1 MRADEGR
8 ERAGVRAEEPVTILT
23 VAREAGVSKTTAS
36 DALRGSGRVSER
48 TREAVAQVAER
59 LGYVP
64 NGSARHL
71 RKASTGTIG
80 LHVPEVLTRSSYYM
94 SFVFGVVEQAARHDY
109 DVTLITSGQRRSRPP
124 RVDGLVLG
132 DPLGGDPVV
141 EGLMATGLPTVSC
154 ERFPG
159 SRQADGVVWSEHA
172 SMLGRLLDHLR
183 ESGASRP
190 ALIVAG
196 DESDWAASV
205 HRGYLEWCAAHGVV
219 PLVRRVS
226 FDASGDE
233 VRTAARALL
242 DAAPPTRAQG
252 ETALAT
258 RAPAAPTGVPLEAA
272 SPAGATTQI
281 AAESSRR
288 GADREADQRDGRST
302 RQGAEQGE
310 DHSTGRGTERGDGR
324 FISPDADLG
333 PGGAADLGS
342 GEATG
347 LGRGGDGPLDALV
360 CAPAGAATEVAPL
373 LREAGLNVLL
383 ASCVDSAATRQS
395 DPPITAIDLRPKEAG
410 ASCAELLFE
419 LLSGAAPVG
428 TERVHPIELSIRAST
443 RPRP

>member
-1 MRADEGR
+1 MGRYDQGVHAD
-8 ERAGVRAEEPVTILT
+8 EPVTILT

-48 TREAVAQVAER
+48 TRETVVAVAER

-109 DVTLITSGQRRSRPP
+109 DVTLITSGQRRARPP

-141 EGLMATGLPTVSC
+141 ESLMATGLPTVSC

-172 SMLGRLLDHLR
+172 LMLTRLLDHLLAT
-183 ESGASRP
+183 GARRP
-190 ALIVAG
+190 GLIVAG

-205 HRGYLEWCAAHGVV
+205 HRGYQEWCAGRGVA
-219 PLVRRVS
+219 PLVSRVS
-226 FDASGDE
+226 FDATGDE
-233 VRTAARALL
+233 VRAAARALL
-242 DAAPPTRAQG
+242 GRGHGAPGTGGGTPGTG
-252 ETALAT
+252 GGALAT
-258 RAPAAPTGVPLEAA
+258 GGGALARNDDTPRTG
-272 SPAGATTQI
+272 
-281 AAESSRR
+281 
-288 GADREADQRDGRST
+288 
-302 RQGAEQGE
+302 GAEV
-310 DHSTGRGTERGDGR
+310 
-324 FISPDADLG
+324 PM
-333 PGGAADLGS
+333 
-342 GEATG
+342 
-347 LGRGGDGPLDALV
+347 DALV

-373 LREAGLNVLL
+373 LREAGGRVRL
-383 ASCVDSAATRQS
+383 ASCVDSAATRQA
-395 DPPITAIDLRPKEAG
+395 DPPITAIDLRPREAG

-419 LLSGAAPVG
+419 LLSGTAQPG
-428 TERVHPIELSIRAST
+428 TERVHPIELQIRAST
-443 RPRP
+443 APRP

>member
-1 MRADEGR
+1 MRT
-8 ERAGVRAEEPVTILT
+8 EEPVTILT

-141 EGLMATGLPTVSC
+141 ESLMATGLPTVSC

-159 SRQADGVVWSEHA
+159 PRQADGVVWSEHA

-205 HRGYLEWCAAHGVV
+205 HRGYLEWCATHGVV

-233 VRTAARALL
+233 VRAAARALL
-242 DAAPPTRAQG
+242 DAG
-252 ETALAT
+252 
-258 RAPAAPTGVPLEAA
+258 G
-272 SPAGATTQI
+272 SH
-281 AAESSRR
+281 R
-288 GADREADQRDGRST
+288 GAEYGDDRATDR
-302 RQGAEQGE
+302 
-310 DHSTGRGTERGDGR
+310 
-324 FISPDADLG
+324 
-333 PGGAADLGS
+333 AAQHRNS
-342 GEATG
+342 
-347 LGRGGDGPLDALV
+347 GPLDALV

-373 LREAGLNVLL
+373 LREAGVNVLL